1 MNVLFPEND
10 DDNNGDLALD
20 SENEGVSSDV
30 DVVDSNAEMTPGNT
44 SDEEYERKFSIII
57 QTKLTRPGRMKEQV
71 SSLIILSPGKYVALI
86 ALFSPRIIYE
96 RRGKEKRSPPRSL
109 TR

>member
-10 DDNNGDLALD
+10 DENNGELALD

-57 QTKLTRPGRMKEQV
+57 HQLWNEKK
-71 SSLIILSPGKYVALI
+71 LIIVRFLRWLY
-86 ALFSPRIIYE
+86 Y
-96 RRGKEKRSPPRSL
+96 
-109 TR
+109 

>member
-10 DDNNGDLALD
+10 DGNNGELALD

-57 QTKLTRPGRMKEQV
+57 HQLWNEKKLIVRFLRW
-71 SSLIILSPGKYVALI
+71 LY
-86 ALFSPRIIYE
+86 Y
-96 RRGKEKRSPPRSL
+96 
-109 TR
+109 

>member
-10 DDNNGDLALD
+10 DENNGELALD

-57 QTKLTRPGRMKEQV
+57 HSYGTRNKLFDSYAGYTI
-71 SSLIILSPGKYVALI
+71 SII
-86 ALFSPRIIYE
+86 F
-96 RRGKEKRSPPRSL
+96 
-109 TR
+109 

>member
-30 DVVDSNAEMTPGNT
+30 DVVDRQEKKNENFKVRILYCTVNVIECMKGYMPHNT
-44 SDEEYERKFSIII
+44 
-57 QTKLTRPGRMKEQV
+57 
-71 SSLIILSPGKYVALI
+71 IILSL
-86 ALFSPRIIYE
+86 
-96 RRGKEKRSPPRSL
+96 
-109 TR
+109 

>member
-57 QTKLTRPGRMKEQV
+57 HQLWN
-71 SSLIILSPGKYVALI
+71 GKNLKSGYTI
-86 ALFSPRIIYE
+86 SMIF
-96 RRGKEKRSPPRSL
+96 
-109 TR
+109 

>member
-10 DDNNGDLALD
+10 NENNGELALD

-57 QTKLTRPGRMKEQV
+57 HQLWNEKKLI
-71 SSLIILSPGKYVALI
+71 SILTLAILLV
-86 ALFSPRIIYE
+86 LFSSCIF
-96 RRGKEKRSPPRSL
+96 KF
-109 TR
+109 

>member
-10 DDNNGDLALD
+10 DDNNGGLALD

-57 QTKLTRPGRMKEQV
+57 HQLWK
-71 SSLIILSPGKYVALI
+71 SGKYVLGW
-86 ALFSPRIIYE
+86 LYY
-96 RRGKEKRSPPRSL
+96 
-109 TR
+109 

>member
-20 SENEGVSSDV
+20 SENEGASSDV

-57 QTKLTRPGRMKEQV
+57 DQLYNGKNFRLA
-71 SSLIILSPGKYVALI
+71 IILV
-86 ALFSPRIIYE
+86 
-96 RRGKEKRSPPRSL
+96 
-109 TR
+109 